1 MNVLVVVSVLI
12 TRGVIELRDVAVLII
27 LGITKSGS
35 ATLSITRGVGRRELV
50 QRDHMLGGGG
60 WEGGDIHVYSMA
72 LNSLASWVFRRTG
85 SGAALICGII
95 TQPGRITEPD

>member
-1 MNVLVVVSVLI
+1 LTDTEPEFTIGTMNVLVVVSVLI

-60 WEGGDIHVYSMA
+60 GREGISMYIA
-72 LNSLASWVFRRTG
+72 WGT
-85 SGAALICGII
+85 
-95 TQPGRITEPD
+95 

>member
-1 MNVLVVVSVLI
+1 
-12 TRGVIELRDVAVLII
+12 VLII

-60 WEGGDIHVYSMA
+60 GREGISMYIAWA

-95 TQPGRITEPD
+95 NQPGRITEPD